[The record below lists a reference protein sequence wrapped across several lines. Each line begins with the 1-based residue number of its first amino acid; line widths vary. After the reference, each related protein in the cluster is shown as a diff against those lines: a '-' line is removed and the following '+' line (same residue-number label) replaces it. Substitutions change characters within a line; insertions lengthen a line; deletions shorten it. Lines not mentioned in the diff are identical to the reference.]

1 MRSKLVLAAAL
12 VATLALPITA
22 ASARGFGGF
31 GGHGGFGGGHFGFG
45 GFHGGFGGFRGGFGG
60 FYRPYFFPRPYYAGL
75 YGSPCWRPVWTPWGF
90 HRRWVCGY
98 SGYGYPYS
106 YY

>member
-12 VATLALPITA
+12 VATLALPVSA
-22 ASARGFGGF
+22 ASARGF

-45 GFHGGFGGFRGGFGG
+45 GFRGGFGGFRGG

-90 HRRWVCGY
+90 HRRWYCGY
-98 SGYGYPYS
+98 GGYGYPYS

>member
-12 VATLALPITA
+12 VAILALPITA

-45 GFHGGFGGFRGGFGG
+45 GFRGGFGGFRGGF
-60 FYRPYFFPRPYYAGL
+60 YRPYYAGL

-90 HRRWVCGY
+90 HRRWVCG
-98 SGYGYPYS
+98 GYYPYS